1 MPFKEGGNE
10 MKPVKE
16 MTMEEMSDE
25 LLETYRL
32 PKSSLTTEAK
42 ARVEALEARY
52 DAELTAIRNGPEIVN
67 PEAFEEGEG

>member
-1 MPFKEGGNE
+1 MSKIE
-10 MKPVKE
+10 E

-52 DAELTAIRNGPEIVN
+52 DAELTAIRNGPAIVN